1 MHMQYSFSLA
11 VLLLSLCHSAFG
23 QDANQGKIQFQECIS
38 CHSIKPGEN
47 LLGPTLFGVYGRQAG
62 TGEGFRYSNA
72 IKKSGVT
79 WDADSLNKYLENPQ
93 LFIVGGR
100 MPYSGMPNEEGRKN
114 LIAYLKTL
122 R

>member
-1 MHMQYSFSLA
+1 MQYSFSLV
-11 VLLLSLCHSAFG
+11 VLMLGLCHSAFG
-23 QDANQGKIQFQECIS
+23 QDANQGKIKFQECVA

-62 TGEGFRYSNA
+62 TGESFRYSNA

-100 MPYSGMPNEEGRKN
+100 MPYSGMADEEGRKN
-114 LIAYLKTL
+114 LIAYLKSL

>member
-1 MHMQYSFSLA
+1 MQHSFSLI
-11 VLLLSLCHSAFG
+11 VLLFALCHSAFA
-23 QDANQGKIQFQECIS
+23 QDASLGKIKYQECVS

-47 LLGPTLFGVYGRQAG
+47 LLGPSLFGVYSRQAG
-62 TGEGFRYSNA
+62 TVEGFRYSNA

-79 WDADSLNKYLENPQ
+79 WDANSLNKYLENPQ

-100 MPYSGMPNEEGRKN
+100 MPYSGMADEDGRKN
-114 LIAYLKTL
+114 LIAYLMTL